1 MLSTA
6 ESSHS
11 GPFVHAVAAGSSA
24 TEAGGSLASSQ
35 EQAMWAIEFERVSK
49 SFGAHRVLVDL
60 DLQVRPGEKVTLI
73 GPSGSGKTTVLRLAM
88 TLATP
93 TSGDIRVFGE
103 SLLFDGQGKPLS
115 SSQEAR
121 IRRRCGMVFQQFNL
135 FPHLTVLQNLI
146 LAPTTVLRQPKEQAE
161 QSALQYLK
169 MVGLDSKV
177 HAYPAQLSGGQQQ
190 RIAIARALILKPEIL
205 LLDEITSALDPELAG
220 EVLDVVRSIAHESK
234 VTLLIVTHEM
244 RFARDIS
251 DRIAVFDAGR
261 IIEQG
266 PPDKIFSNPDSE
278 RTRAFLQSV
287 LNH

>member
-1 MLSTA
+1 MSSTVDF
-6 ESSHS
+6 SHHD
-11 GPFVHAVAAGSSA
+11 PFVAAGAAAFDAKDPHRSA
-24 TEAGGSLASSQ
+24 PNSQ
-35 EQAMWAIEFERVSK
+35 EAMYAIEFEKVSK

-88 TLATP
+88 TLEKP
-93 TSGDIRVFGE
+93 TSGDIRLFGE
-103 SLLFDGQGKPLS
+103 SILFDAVGKPLS

-121 IRRRCGMVFQQFNL
+121 VRRRCGMVFQQFNL

-146 LAPTTVLRQPKEQAE
+146 LAPTTVLGQHKEQAAR
-161 QSALQYLK
+161 SALDYLR
-169 MVGLDSKV
+169 MVGLEAKV

-190 RIAIARALILKPEIL
+190 RIAIARALILKPEII

-220 EVLDVVRSIAHESK
+220 EVLDVVRGVAQETK

-244 RFARDIS
+244 RFAREVS
-251 DRIAVFDAGR
+251 DRVLVFDAGR

-266 PPDKIFSNPDSE
+266 SPDKIFSNPE
-278 RTRAFLQSV
+278 TTRTRTFLRSV
-287 LNH
+287 LDH

>member
-1 MLSTA
+1 MY
-6 ESSHS
+6 
-11 GPFVHAVAAGSSA
+11 
-24 TEAGGSLASSQ
+24 
-35 EQAMWAIEFERVSK
+35 AIEFEKVSK

-88 TLATP
+88 TLEKP
-93 TSGDIRVFGE
+93 TGGDIRLFGE
-103 SLLFDGQGKPLS
+103 SILFDPAGKPLKG
-115 SSQEAR
+115 SQEAR
-121 IRRRCGMVFQQFNL
+121 VRRRCGMVFQQFNL

-146 LAPTTVLRQPKEQAE
+146 LAPTTVLGQHKDQAE
-161 QSALQYLK
+161 TSALEYLR
-169 MVGLDSKV
+169 MVGLEAKI

-220 EVLDVVRSIAHESK
+220 EVLDVVRGVAHQTK

-244 RFARDIS
+244 RFAREVS
-251 DRIAVFDAGR
+251 DRVLVFDAGH

-266 PPDKIFSNPDSE
+266 PPDKIFSNPESA
-278 RTRAFLQSV
+278 RTRSFLRSI
-287 LNH
+287 LNC

>member
-1 MLSTA
+1 MLSTTKFSQA
-6 ESSHS
+6 
-11 GPFVHAVAAGSSA
+11 GPFALGASAAFNESHGAAPKSQQA
-24 TEAGGSLASSQ
+24 T
-35 EQAMWAIEFERVSK
+35 WAIEFERVSK

-88 TLATP
+88 TLEKP
-93 TSGDIRVFGE
+93 TSGVIRVFGE
-103 SLLFDGQGKPLS
+103 SILSDSAGKQLS
-115 SSQEAR
+115 RAQEAC

-135 FPHLTVLQNLI
+135 FPHLTVLQNLV
-146 LAPTTVLRQPKEQAE
+146 LAPTTVLGLSKEQA
-161 QSALQYLK
+161 QNSALEYLR
-169 MVGLDSKV
+169 MVGLESKV

-220 EVLDVVRSIAHESK
+220 EVLDVVRGIAHESK

-244 RFARDIS
+244 RFAREIS

-266 PPDKIFSNPDSE
+266 PPDKIFSNPESE